1 MTGPARPRLA
11 GGLGALCLV
20 LLASPVSAGDCRRG
34 VLDEGEGGMNVLV
47 YELCAERL
55 SVGFESSDV
64 IEEISCSPAGEVR
77 LWMSVHHQRCDTP
90 PVASTEQFHDLL
102 EPLRGVGRMTAAPV
116 AMQLRCGDGTTHQA
130 TIVVPDARD
139 ALLETRIGDTRYER
153 LTRQFISQCAAPGV

>member
-1 MTGPARPRLA
+1 MTGPARHRLA
-11 GGLGALCLV
+11 GGLAALCMI
-20 LLASPVSAGDCRRG
+20 LLATSGSARDCEGG
-34 VLDEGEGGMNVLV
+34 VLDDGAGGMNVLV

-55 SVGFESSDV
+55 SIGFESSDV
-64 IEEISCSPAGEVR
+64 IEEISCSPTGEVR

-90 PVASTEQFHDLL
+90 PAASSEQFYDLL

-116 AMQLRCGDGTTHQA
+116 TMHLRCGDGTTHQA